1 MVNLDYRTNNPRWG
15 LKGIYFNNLYEYIKT
30 LGFLS
35 NIRHYIN
42 VPITLN
48 QIVTYFDNSVSMHVE
63 GNNIDGAWNEECRI
77 HYYKDEVQL
86 NNKLVSLFNAKSA
99 GVGNI
104 TLRINSN
111 LYINHL
117 INDYNFI
124 VQGNNYVKDVFPPLN
139 INTNAILI
147 TLENK
152 IKDEISFDEIQRAF
166 YDGWNL

>member
-1 MVNLDYRTNNPRWG
+1 MVNLDYRTNNPNWG

-42 VPITLN
+42 APITLN
-48 QIVTYFDNSVSMHVE
+48 QSVTYFDKSISIHVE
-63 GNNIDGAWNEECRI
+63 GNNIDGAWKEECRI
-77 HYYKDEVQL
+77 HYYKEEPQL
-86 NNKLVSLFNAKSA
+86 NNELVSLYNAKST
-99 GVGNI
+99 GVRNI
-104 TLRINSN
+104 TLRVNSN
-111 LYINHL
+111 FYINHL

-124 VQGNNYVKDVFPPLN
+124 VQGTNYIKDVFPP
-139 INTNAILI
+139 INTNAVLT

-152 IKDEISFDEIQRAF
+152 IKDEISFDEIQKAF

>member
-1 MVNLDYRTNNPRWG
+1 MINLDYRTNNPRWG
-15 LKGIYFNNLYEYIKT
+15 LKGIYFSNLYEYIKT

-42 VPITLN
+42 VPTISN
-48 QIVTYFDNSVSMHVE
+48 QNMSYFDDSISMHVE

-77 HYYKDEVQL
+77 HYYKEENQL
-86 NNKLVSLFNAKSA
+86 NNELASLYNAKSA

-117 INDYNFI
+117 INDFNFV
-124 VQGNNYVKDVFPPLN
+124 VQGNDYVKNVLPSLD
-139 INTNAILI
+139 NTTILSILI
-147 TLENK
+147 NK
-152 IKDEISFDEIQRAF
+152 IKEISPDEIKRFFCE
-166 YDGWNL
+166 GWNL

>member
-1 MVNLDYRTNNPRWG
+1 MINLDYRTNNPRWG
-15 LKGIYFNNLYEYIKT
+15 LKGIYFSNLYEYIKT

-42 VPITLN
+42 VPTILN
-48 QIVTYFDNSVSMHVE
+48 QNMSYFDDSISMHVE

-124 VQGNNYVKDVFPPLN
+124 VQGTNYIKDVFPPTN
-139 INTNAILI
+139 INTILTI
-147 TLENK
+147 LENK
-152 IKDEISFDEIQRAF
+152 IKEISSDDIKKAF